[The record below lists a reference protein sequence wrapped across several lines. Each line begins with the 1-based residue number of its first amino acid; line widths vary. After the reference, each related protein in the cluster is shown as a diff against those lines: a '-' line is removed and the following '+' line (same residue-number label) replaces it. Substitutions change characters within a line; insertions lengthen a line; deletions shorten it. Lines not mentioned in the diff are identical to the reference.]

1 MATVLLAMAGASIG
15 SGFGGA
21 ILGMSMAAVG
31 QAVGATVGRMID
43 SRLMSGGTQRVEG
56 PRLDSLE
63 IMASQEGSGMPTVE
77 GRAQVAGQVIWAT
90 RLEEVKSTE
99 KVGGKGGPSAEATS
113 YTYFA
118 NFAVAICEGP
128 VRAFG
133 RVWANDILIDV
144 SKYSIRLYRGGEAQ
158 SPDPLIVAK
167 EGSAPAYRGIA
178 YIVFDRF
185 PLADFGN
192 RLPQIKVEVWGDSGI
207 MENLIRGVDLIPGS
221 TEFGYMP
228 TPVRK
233 VARSSG
239 GAKVGEAT
247 ENCHRYADR
256 ADLMVSLDNLG
267 GTLPNAETVALV
279 VAWFGTDLRA
289 GQCRIEPRVEIA
301 DKRTEPVEWSAAG
314 LTRSAATV
322 VSHVDGK
329 PAFGS
334 SPDDLSVIRAI
345 QELRRRGKRVV
356 MYPFIMMDIPGG
368 TLPDPGGAGLQGAY
382 PWRGRIR
389 ATAGQNVATEVA
401 AFLGAASASHFATSG
416 ESVTYSGPSGDW
428 GFRRFIL
435 HLAALAKAAGGVDA
449 FLIGSEMVGLTQS
462 TPGGGAYPFVD
473 GLRALAAEVRSMLP
487 GALIS
492 YAADWSEYHSHRPP
506 GGDVW
511 FNLDPLWTDP
521 NVDFI
526 GIDNYFPLADW
537 RDGTDHLDYDAA
549 AGRVSIYDLDY
560 LKSNIEGGE
569 YFDWYYA
576 SEADRGAQVRT
587 PISDA
592 LGEPFIWRQKA
603 VRDWHGSPH
612 HNRIAGVR
620 ANLFASGSNPAGAG
634 WGAIGGAT
642 RSPLGESFGGYA
654 SGALIASVGGANNAF
669 RHTAQVTADMG
680 RWYRFETL
688 VKAGTSGKVRLQI
701 ERAGGAPVVTMTF
714 GSAPVVTSA
723 PAAYETRN
731 LAAVDLGG
739 VWRLSV
745 EVRFLTATAGARLN
759 VGPFSAVAGQDVA
772 LFCAEMFEVGV
783 STTGFVPGGKPVWFT
798 EIGCPAVDKGANQ
811 PNLFPS
817 VVSSEGGFPH
827 YSAAIRDDF
836 MPRQY
841 LRAALEW
848 WRDNGAGV
856 VASSNILV
864 WAWDARP
871 WPEFPTQESI
881 WADGPDWTLGHW
893 LNGRAGNAPAAEGI
907 ARRLRRYHGL
917 ASAAFDVSRAYGQ
930 ADGYAVSGA
939 MAFRD
944 YFSSWEIGLQIDAA
958 ERDGVLTFGS
968 RRALILAGDLTE
980 ADFCEGDSGAPYTAT
995 RSAVEDVAREAR
1007 ILFSAGDLDY
1017 RKIAARASIE
1027 DGPEDGVAEAEIPL
1041 VLDVERAVAAAEAVV
1056 RQAGGSRETMAFAL
1070 PPSRREVQPGR
1081 VVGIAVDG
1089 APRRPYLIQRIT
1101 QGEVLRVEAVSFA
1114 EGALAPVAAPRR
1126 QPPAAPIF
1134 GAGSVGLLLL
1144 DLPTLPQVAAGD
1156 HAGFAVAFANPWPGG
1171 AAVLRSADAGSG
1183 FVLNRTL
1190 SLPGRVGETVS
1201 PLPRGRL
1208 DVVSDEAFE
1217 VELYGVGLVSRPLL
1231 DVLGGQNAL
1240 AVRHPGGWEILQ
1252 FCNAEL
1258 IGANRWRLSGLIRG
1272 QRGTECVIGAGA
1284 LTAGASVVVLD
1295 RAVEPLDL
1303 APGDLGRAFWYR
1315 FGPAAGDPAAFDL
1328 VSHTFEGIGRRP
1340 FAPCHLRAVPL
1351 ADGLRLSWIRRTRID
1366 GDRWPGASGDVPL
1379 GEAARIFRLE
1389 IGPLSGD
1396 PVRVEEVSGQSFDYS
1411 AAMRSADGLSGAFR
1425 VRVAQVSETFGPGAF
1440 ATLTVP
1446 A

>member
-1 MATVLLAMAGASIG
+1 MATLVLAAVGASIG
-15 SGFGGA
+15 AGFGGT
-21 ILGMSMAAVG
+21 ILGMSMAVVG
-31 QAVGATVGRMID
+31 QAVGATIGRMID
-43 SRLMSGGTQRVEG
+43 ARLMSGGTQRIEG
-56 PRLDSLE
+56 PRLDSLDV
-63 IMASQEGSGMPTVE
+63 MASQEGSGMPSVE
-77 GRAQVAGQVIWAT
+77 GRAQVAGQLIWAT

-128 VRAFG
+128 IRAFG
-133 RVWANDILIDV
+133 RVWADDTLIDV
-144 SKYSIRLYRGGEAQ
+144 SKYSVRFYKGDEAQ

-167 EGSAPAYRGIA
+167 EGSAPGYRGIA
-178 YIVFDRF
+178 YVVFDRF
-185 PLADFGN
+185 PLAEFGG
-192 RLPQIKVEVWGDSGI
+192 RVPQIKVEVWGASGE
-207 MENLIRGVDLIPGS
+207 MEKLIRGVDLIPGS

-233 VARSSG
+233 VSLSSG

-256 ADLMVSLDNLG
+256 ADFMLSLDNLD
-267 GTLPNAETVALV
+267 GTLPNAETVSLV

-301 DKRTEPVEWSAAG
+301 DKQTEPVEWSTAG
-314 LTRSAATV
+314 LTRSTATV

-368 TLPDPGGAGLQGAY
+368 TLPDPGGVGLQGAY

-389 ATAGQNVATEVA
+389 ATAGQNIATEVA

-416 ESVTYSGPSGDW
+416 EAMTYSGPSGDW

-473 GLRALAAEVRSMLP
+473 GLRALAADVRSMLP

-506 GGDVW
+506 GGEVW

-576 SEADRGAQVRT
+576 SEANRDAQIRT

-592 LGEPFIWRQKA
+592 FGEPWVWQQKA
-603 VRDWHGSPH
+603 VRAWHGNAH
-612 HNRIAGVR
+612 RNRPGGV
-620 ANLFASGSNPAGAG
+620 
-634 WGAIGGAT
+634 
-642 RSPLGESFGGYA
+642 
-654 SGALIASVGGANNAF
+654 
-669 RHTAQVTADMG
+669 
-680 RWYRFETL
+680 
-688 VKAGTSGKVRLQI
+688 
-701 ERAGGAPVVTMTF
+701 
-714 GSAPVVTSA
+714 
-723 PAAYETRN
+723 PAASSTGW
-731 LAAVDLGG
+731 AAGL
-739 VWRLSV
+739 
-745 EVRFLTATAGARLN
+745 
-759 VGPFSAVAGQDVA
+759 
-772 LFCAEMFEVGV
+772 
-783 STTGFVPGGKPVWFT
+783 KPVWFT

-848 WRDNGAGV
+848 WRDNGGDMV
-856 VASSNILV
+856 TTSNILV

-871 WPEFPTQESI
+871 WPEFPMQESI

-917 ASAAFDVSRAYGQ
+917 APAEFDVARAYGQ

-939 MAFRD
+939 MAFRA

-968 RRALILAGDLTE
+968 RRALIPAGDLTE

-1041 VLDVERAVAAAEAVV
+1041 VLDVERGLAAAEAVV
-1056 RQAGGSRETMAFAL
+1056 RQAGGSREAMAFAL

-1101 QGEVLRVEAVSFA
+1101 QGEVLRIEAVSFA

-1171 AAVLRSADAGSG
+1171 AAVLRSADADSG

-1201 PLPRGRL
+1201 PLPCGRL

-1258 IGANRWRLSGLIRG
+1258 VGANRWRLSGLIRG
-1272 QRGTECVIGAGA
+1272 QRGTDCVIAAGA

-1303 APGDLGRAFWYR
+1303 APGDMGRAFWYK

-1328 VSHTFEGIGRRP
+1328 VSHRFEGIGRRP

-1351 ADGLRLSWIRRTRID
+1351 GDGLRLSWIRRTRID

-1389 IGPLSGD
+1389 IGPPSGD

-1411 AAMRSADGLSGAFR
+1411 AAMRTADGLSGAFR
-1425 VRVAQVSETFGPGAF
+1425 VRVAQVSETFGLGAF